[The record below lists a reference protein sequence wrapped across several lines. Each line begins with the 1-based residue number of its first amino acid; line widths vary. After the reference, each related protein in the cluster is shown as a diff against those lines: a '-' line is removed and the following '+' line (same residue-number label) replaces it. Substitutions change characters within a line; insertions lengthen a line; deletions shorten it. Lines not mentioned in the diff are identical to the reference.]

1 MPVLLASIR
10 NNAIGEFCFKLI
22 DRFFFKLFKSEID
35 GTIGDKKENFKLI
48 YACFRFAV
56 VCLSTFARSRNANHE
71 EIQSRDK
78 RKVEESIA

>member
-1 MPVLLASIR
+1 LLQ
-10 NNAIGEFCFKLI
+10 I
-22 DRFFFKLFKSEID
+22 DRSLFFKLFKSEID

-48 YACFRFAV
+48 YARFRFAV

-78 RKVEESIA
+78 RKVEKSIAMRCLDIYA